1 MNMNM
6 KVNVNVHEIVYIRI
20 HSKGRCSMRITRK
33 HINWHHLRWPTTMY
47 VDTAVGAIQ
56 NGGTTKNHI
65 CHFGRYGLYDHV
77 GVSLFEINPQI
88 CMSKKNKHTYI
99 HTYIYILLYVY
110 VYCPPEALQNVGLW
124 GGCWPYIYIYTI
136 HFLFGI
142 HNPSRKN
149 HRPGWLHVFSSVL
162 VANAH
167 TECSKKT
174 SRIKTNQYT
183 V

>member
-1 MNMNM
+1 MYM
-6 KVNVNVHEIVYIRI
+6 KLYTYIRI

-88 CMSKKNKHTYI
+88 CMSKKNKQTYI
-99 HTYIYILLYVY
+99 HTYIYTICICILSSWGPTKCRSLG
-110 VYCPPEALQNVGLW
+110 GLLTI
-124 GGCWPYIYIYTI
+124 YIYIQYI
-136 HFLFGI
+136 FFLGSPI
-142 HNPSRKN
+142 PL
-149 HRPGWLHVFSSVL
+149 G
-162 VANAH
+162 
-167 TECSKKT
+167 
-174 SRIKTNQYT
+174 RIIDQGGYMFFHQF
-183 V
+183 

>member
-99 HTYIYILLYVY
+99 HTYIYIYTICICILSSWGPTKCRSLGGLLTI
-110 VYCPPEALQNVGLW
+110 
-124 GGCWPYIYIYTI
+124 YIYIYNTFSFWDPQSLSEESSTRVATCFFI
-136 HFLFGI
+136 SSSSKCPYRMFK
-142 HNPSRKN
+142 KN
-149 HRPGWLHVFSSVL
+149 ISD
-162 VANAH
+162 
-167 TECSKKT
+167 
-174 SRIKTNQYT
+174 
-183 V
+183 